1 MSDEHFTPPWNADN
15 RVDRTEDVRCSGC
28 FKLFIQTMRQ
38 ITMPS
43 HIRQM
48 VIQIHKKKEK
58 INPREKLG
66 NEYSSSSFGE
76 VKIWNVESSLNSKT
90 AEENCNHKD
99 PIPIARTFS
108 LC

>member
-1 MSDEHFTPPWNADN
+1 
-15 RVDRTEDVRCSGC
+15 
-28 FKLFIQTMRQ
+28 
-38 ITMPS
+38 MPS